1 MSNELKGFGP
11 LDYSEREEGIRL
23 IRMFN
28 DSKFTSL
35 ANLWFDP
42 ISMDVWKAYDGIIE
56 LRDENYNVL
65 REHNGLLDLYLGTPS
80 GVSGFFD
87 EIMKTFVQLPEQD
100 KKFMVEVADDEMREK
115 YPVLKDGMVL
125 FFNGGI
131 GK

>member
-11 LDYSEREEGIRL
+11 LEISERIEGMRL
-23 IRMFN
+23 IGMLN
-28 DSKFTSL
+28 YYQITEL
-35 ANLWFDP
+35 AQQWFDTTCW
-42 ISMDVWKAYDGIIE
+42 DVWKAADGVIE

-65 REHNGLLDLYLGTPS
+65 RDNLSMLDLYLGTPS
-80 GVSGFFD
+80 GINGYFD
-87 EIMKTFVQLPEQD
+87 DIMRTFTQLPEQD
-100 KKFMVEVADDEMREK
+100 KKFMVEVADDEMRDK